1 MLSLNFCLNGL
12 LICLDCTGQ
21 LIRFL
26 VKLILLKLAQSFFLL
41 HVEKLLLHINNLLL
55 SLALDCDDLLDV
67 GSNCDLL
74 IIDTVLVCLVVVT
87 LFSQLLPG

>member
-12 LICLDCTGQ
+12 LIRFDCTGQ
-21 LIRFL
+21 LVRFL
-26 VKLILLKLAQSFFLL
+26 VELVLLKLAQSFLLL

-55 SLALDCDDLLDV
+55 SLSLDCNNFLDV
-67 GSNCDLL
+67 GGNCDLL

>member
-12 LICLDCTGQ
+12 LIRLDCTGQ

-26 VKLILLKLAQSFFLL
+26 VELVLLKLAQGFLL
-41 HVEKLLLHINNLLL
+41 LYVEKLLLHINNLLL

>member
-12 LICLDCTGQ
+12 LIRLDCTGQ

-26 VKLILLKLAQSFFLL
+26 VKLILLKLAQCFLL
-41 HVEKLLLHINNLLL
+41 LYVEKLLLHINNLLL
-55 SLALDCDDLLDV
+55 SLTLDSNDLLDV
-67 GSNCDLL
+67 GGNCDLL